1 MAAMKGY
8 VWHSKAGKLATEFE
22 KSGFSDPTWKMLEQA
37 LDLAYEQERAADSL
51 QGRLQWAQDEM
62 VNIACNS
69 GRLATRCY
77 QIEKDAVVWEF
88 AGKAFEAASID
99 TLYEDDNKTLREPFV
114 EKYSKI
120 CAPIEWVRDHCKE
133 LK

>member
-1 MAAMKGY
+1 MPAMKGY
-8 VWHSKAGKLATEFE
+8 VWHSKAGKLAAELE
-22 KSGFSDPTWKMLEQA
+22 KSGFSDPTWKMLERA

-62 VNIACNS
+62 VKIACNS
-69 GRLATRCY
+69 GRLAVRGY
-77 QIEKDAVVWEF
+77 QISSDTSVWEF
-88 AGKAFEAASID
+88 AGKHFESGPID
-99 TLYEDDNKTLREPFV
+99 TVFEEDKKTLREPFT
-114 EKYSKI
+114 ERYGKI